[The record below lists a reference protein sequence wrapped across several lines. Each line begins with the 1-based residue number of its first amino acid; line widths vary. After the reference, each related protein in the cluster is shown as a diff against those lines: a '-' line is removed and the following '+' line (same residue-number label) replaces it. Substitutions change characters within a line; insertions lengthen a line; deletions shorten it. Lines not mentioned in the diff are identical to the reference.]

1 MRRGSGFLFT
11 LILVLIGALVGS
23 LIGVVLAQW
32 FPLAG
37 QNVASIGINNPVT
50 LDLKVFTFT
59 VGATLRLNLMGLV
72 GLLIGLIYGLRR

>member
-1 MRRGSGFLFT
+1 MRRGSGVLFT
-11 LILVLIGALVGS
+11 LTMVLIGSLVGS

-32 FPLAG
+32 FPVAG
-37 QNVASIGINNPVT
+37 QSVAAIGLNNPVT

-72 GLLIGLIYGLRR
+72 GLLVGLIYGLRH